1 MKQTVKAHRMM
12 ILVNSTAIT
21 AKRQKQYSEETI
33 RMVLG
38 KCSGQGSAVVCIV
51 RKDKDQ

>member
-12 ILVNSTAIT
+12 ILANNVAIT
-21 AKRQKQYSEETI
+21 VKRQKLYSEACEWS
-33 RMVLG
+33 RVNV
-38 KCSGQGSAVVCIV
+38 QGFICIV